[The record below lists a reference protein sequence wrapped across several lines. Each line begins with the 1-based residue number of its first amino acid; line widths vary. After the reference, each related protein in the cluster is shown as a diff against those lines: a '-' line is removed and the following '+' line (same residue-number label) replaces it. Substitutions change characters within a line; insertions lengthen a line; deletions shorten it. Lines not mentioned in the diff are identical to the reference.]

1 MNFNSRLD
9 VAATPSRHQADSA
22 RSKRESA
29 ALCRQRSANDLL
41 ASVSMLNANQRLRM
55 ETSAAMWAERAET
68 LQRVEDGLA
77 RRTAE
82 TAARSLAARQALAG
96 EGEEDRAGPA
106 RL

>member
-1 MNFNSRLD
+1 MNLNSRLD
-9 VAATPSRHQADSA
+9 VAVPLSRHQAESTRA
-22 RSKRESA
+22 KRESA
-29 ALCRQRSANDLL
+29 AICRQRSANDLL

-55 ETSAAMWAERAET
+55 ETSAAMWAERADM

-82 TAARSLAARQALAG
+82 TAAKSNAARRALG
-96 EGEEDRAGPA
+96 VEDDDAEPV

>member
-1 MNFNSRLD
+1 MDFNSRLD
-9 VAATPSRHQADSA
+9 VPAPARHQAEST
-22 RSKRESA
+22 RSKRESSA
-29 ALCRQRSANDLL
+29 VCRERAANDLL

-82 TAARSLAARQALAG
+82 TAARSDAAAKALRG
-96 EGEEDRAGPA
+96 DEDNAEPA